1 MPARERA
8 PDAQKGRGGGD
19 RIQGKQG
26 VVPCEGQSDPDQPDK
41 VAGAP
46 QKPNPGSEGVRDAKP
61 NGAQLP
67 PP

>member
-1 MPARERA
+1 MPAREGA
-8 PDAQKGRGGGD
+8 PDAKKRHRGGD

-26 VVPCEGQSDPDQPDK
+26 VVTCEGQSDPDQPGK
-41 VAGAP
+41 VAGAL
-46 QKPNPGSEGVRDAKP
+46 QKPKPGLEGVRDAKP